1 MQAILENPSSFLKDI
16 IEIYNV
22 IRNLGTTALQHFP
35 ELIQELDR
43 KFQTI
48 DVFERKKAYF
58 ENSEKEVTG
67 TIGISKLHLSSIN
80 RQKLSTLQAKLHA
93 YDSQKYATPRG
104 IDELREDFE
113 RAADQ
118 RIRFFHRRRDMAKV
132 QRDLNIIKN
141 YINPLYTKAA
151 DISPLLDDVAG
162 EFSRKSDKHRPEME
176 GNGDKCLIF

>member
-22 IRNLGTTALQHFP
+22 IKNLGTKALQHFP

-48 DVFERKKAYF
+48 EMFERKKVLF
-58 ENSEKEVTG
+58 ENSKKEVTG

-80 RQKLSTLQAKLHA
+80 RQKLSTLQAKLNA

-104 IDELREDFE
+104 IDELR
-113 RAADQ
+113 
-118 RIRFFHRRRDMAKV
+118 
-132 QRDLNIIKN
+132 
-141 YINPLYTKAA
+141 
-151 DISPLLDDVAG
+151 
-162 EFSRKSDKHRPEME
+162 
-176 GNGDKCLIF
+176 

>member
-1 MQAILENPSSFLKDI
+1 MQAILENPSGFLKDI

-22 IRNLGTTALQHFP
+22 IKNLGTKALQHFP

-48 DVFERKKAYF
+48 EMFERKKAHF
-58 ENSEKEVTG
+58 ENSQREVTR

-80 RQKLSTLQAKLHA
+80 RQKLSTLQAKLNA
-93 YDSQKYATPRG
+93 YNSQKYSTPK
-104 IDELREDFE
+104 DVDKLKEDFQ
-113 RAADQ
+113 RATDQ
-118 RIRFFHRRRDMAKV
+118 KIRFFHKKEDKARV

-141 YINPLYTKAA
+141 YINPLYTKATE
-151 DISPLLDDVAG
+151 ISPLLDEVGG
-162 EFSRKSDKHRPEME
+162 EFSRKCDKHRPEME